1 MINDYTCPRCHNVFP
16 SSNKMLHEFRCT
28 AENPVPLNES
38 RMVIQNELENKQN
51 NQNNNE
57 NNNNNPEIKN
67 NENIIPPIPQIPQMP
82 PPIEDNFKNLNINE
96 LFNLNNK
103 PKEFFCVI
111 CKKNIDEKDKVDH
124 LLCHNLANEQE
135 NEINNNGNIRNNGNN
150 GNNNIND
157 LYGFSQKEI
166 EEQRKI
172 ERQIE
177 KNKRKNQQN
186 QNIRRNDFNNR
197 NNNIRNDNINNNHI
211 RPNLNIRRPNTNNS
225 NNNNNTINNNHRNY
239 QNNRSNINSNQQ
251 NRGPVITIRQTG
263 QNGNTITTRF
273 FQDIDID
280 FSSGPRMN
288 FISNRIRTNNNNNN
302 NNNNHRRGD
311 FNVFNQFRNEFAE
324 ILNNGHQ
331 HHQHNQHQRTD
342 RQLFNEFPETK
353 IDDVDKLDPEK
364 RNCIICLE
372 DFKSGEKATLLPCVH
387 LFHKNCINRWLTTK
401 DFCPICKFELTRDN
415 INRQNSNF

>member
-96 LFNLNNK
+96 LFNLNNE

-135 NEINNNGNIRNNGNN
+135 NEINNNGNN

-177 KNKRKNQQN
+177 RNKRKNQQN

-211 RPNLNIRRPNTNNS
+211 RPNLNIRRSNTNNS
-225 NNNNNTINNNHRNY
+225 SNNNNTINNNHRNY

-273 FQDIDID
+273 YQDID
-280 FSSGPRMN
+280 FSAGPRMN

-415 INRQNSNF
+415 INRQNSKF

>member
-57 NNNNNPEIKN
+57 N
-67 NENIIPPIPQIPQMP
+67 IIPPIPQIPQMP

-96 LFNLNNK
+96 LFNLNNE

-135 NEINNNGNIRNNGNN
+135 NEINNNGNN

-177 KNKRKNQQN
+177 RNKRKNQQN

-211 RPNLNIRRPNTNNS
+211 RPNLNIRRSNTNNS
-225 NNNNNTINNNHRNY
+225 SNNNNTINNNHRNY

-273 FQDIDID
+273 YQDID
-280 FSSGPRMN
+280 FSAGPRMN

-415 INRQNSNF
+415 INRQNSKF

>member
-96 LFNLNNK
+96 LFNLNNE
-103 PKEFFCVI
+103 PKEFFCAI

-135 NEINNNGNIRNNGNN
+135 NEINNNGNN

-177 KNKRKNQQN
+177 RNKRKNQQN

-211 RPNLNIRRPNTNNS
+211 RPNLNIRRSNTNNS

-273 FQDIDID
+273 YQDID
-280 FSSGPRMN
+280 FSAGPRMN

-415 INRQNSNF
+415 INRQNSKF

>member
-57 NNNNNPEIKN
+57 NNNNNNPEIKN

-96 LFNLNNK
+96 LFNLNNE

-150 GNNNIND
+150 NIND

-177 KNKRKNQQN
+177 RNKRKNQQN

-197 NNNIRNDNINNNHI
+197 NNNIRYDNINNNHI

-251 NRGPVITIRQTG
+251 NRGPIITIRQTG

-273 FQDIDID
+273 YQDID
-280 FSSGPRMN
+280 FSAGPRMN

-415 INRQNSNF
+415 INRQNSKF